1 MDWHPYAK
9 LFPMLPDDR
18 LQDLADD
25 IRDNGLKQPIVID
38 GGERIID
45 GRNRYRACEIAGV
58 EPVFEPFTGS
68 DEETLRY
75 VISLN
80 LHRRHLDESQRAMVA
95 AEVATRKHGERGP
108 SKKKEGSIDPSFGE
122 PAAGVS
128 VAEAADALS
137 VGEASVKR
145 ARKVIDKGTP
155 ELQDAVRDGTV
166 AVSRAAKLAD
176 KPPDEQVAEVE
187 AAKAPKP
194 KRPRPAAPVLPE
206 PDEVIPPR
214 KGFDL
219 LMEQTIAMDAVREA
233 FSHWPEEYREF
244 EVAETLRNLL
254 TEDMKTW

>member
-25 IRDNGLKQPIVID
+25 IRNNGLKQPIVID

-45 GRNRYRACEIAGV
+45 GRNRYRACQMAGV

-95 AEVATRKHGERGP
+95 AEVATRKSGERGP
-108 SKKKEGSIDPSFGE
+108 AKEKGGAIAPPFG
-122 PAAGVS
+122 GVS
-128 VAEAADALS
+128 QSEAAEALAVSRD
-137 VGEASVKR
+137 SVKR

-194 KRPRPAAPVLPE
+194 KKPKPAAPALPE

-219 LMEQTIAMDAVREA
+219 LMEQTIAMDAVRAA
-233 FSHWPEEYREF
+233 FSHWPEEYRGF

>member
-38 GGERIID
+38 GDERIID
-45 GRNRYRACEIAGV
+45 GRNRYRACEMAGV
-58 EPVFEPFTGS
+58 EPVFEPFTGT
-68 DEETLRY
+68 DEDVLRL

-108 SKKKEGSIDPSFGE
+108 AKKEGPIGPSLPDE
-122 PAAGVS
+122 SPGVS
-128 VAEAADALS
+128 VAEAAEALS
-137 VGEASVKR
+137 VGERSVKR

-194 KRPRPAAPVLPE
+194 KKPKPAAPALPE

-219 LMEQTIAMDAVREA
+219 LMEQTIAMDAVRAA
-233 FSHWPEEYREF
+233 FSHWPEEYRGF